1 MTATGTSHKYC
12 VTCTGGPF
20 KVTLVWADYP
30 PSLAAS
36 VQLVNDL
43 DLTVYA
49 DSLNGYGLLGNGVP
63 DHLNNAEQVGCL
75 PDVVASVLCSTM
87 CCACCAGCGGGQA
100 MHAALKTL
108 LGSDMETTTC
118 TALLTTQLLSLC

>member
-1 MTATGTSHKYC
+1 MATTGTSHKYC
-12 VTCTGGPF
+12 VTSTGGPL

-49 DSLNGYGLLGNGVP
+49 DSLNGYGLLGNGAP
-63 DHLNNAEQVGCL
+63 DHLNNVEQV
-75 PDVVASVLCSTM
+75 
-87 CCACCAGCGGGQA
+87 
-100 MHAALKTL
+100 
-108 LGSDMETTTC
+108 
-118 TALLTTQLLSLC
+118 